1 MREIFPTPP
10 PLVQNQFESIR
21 ELFTKNVVP
30 SYGRFDL
37 ALDHGAGSYVFD
49 VAGKR
54 YLDLGGGIAVNC
66 LGHAHP
72 AITDALVE
80 QSKKLIHVSNLY
92 FTEPQGKLA
101 AELVKRIGAGKVFFS
116 NSGAEANEGLFKLAR
131 KFGHDEGRF
140 EILTA
145 TNSFHG
151 RTLAGIAATGQ
162 EKVKKG
168 FEPMMPGF
176 RHIPFNDLDAARNSI
191 SPATVAIMIE
201 GVQGE
206 GGVTP
211 ATPEFLLGLRALCDE
226 KKLLLLM
233 DAVQDGHFRTGKFQS
248 FQRILEGINV
258 AQAFQPAGS
267 GSFPTPGNTE
277 LESSVN
283 RQTGM
288 SASQFLPDGLS
299 MAKSLGGG
307 FPIGAFWVRAPFA
320 DLLGAGTHGTTF
332 GGTPLACAVALKI
345 LSVIEQEKLDEQ
357 ARKLGDW
364 TLNELQ
370 RLAKNYP
377 GVVKNARGLGF
388 MLGLELAEK
397 IPAFASSD
405 KSAAIQFTNRLHA
418 AGVMVIPAGTQ
429 VIRLLPPLNLKPQEA
444 GEGISKIEEV
454 IKSLA

>member
-1 MREIFPTPP
+1 MKEVVPAI
-10 PLVQNQFESIR
+10 VQNQFESVR

-116 NSGAEANEGLFKLAR
+116 NSGAEANEGLFKVAR

-176 RHIPFNDLDAARNSI
+176 RHIPFNDLAAARNSI
-191 SPATVAIMIE
+191 SPATVAILIE

-211 ATPEFLLGLRALCDE
+211 ATPEYLLGLRALCDE

-233 DAVQDGHFRTGKFQS
+233 DGVQCGHFRTGKFQS
-248 FQRILEGINV
+248 FQKILEGV
-258 AQAFQPAGS
+258 LG
-267 GSFPTPGNTE
+267 GE
-277 LESSVN
+277 K
-283 RQTGM
+283 
-288 SASQFLPDGLS
+288 FLPDGLS

-307 FPIGAFWVRAPFA
+307 FPIGAFWVRAPFQ
-320 DLLGAGTHGTTF
+320 DLLGPGTHATTF

-345 LSVIEQEKLDEQ
+345 LEVIEAEKLDQ
-357 ARKLGDW
+357 NARKLGDW
-364 TLNELQ
+364 MKNELN

-377 GVVKNARGLGF
+377 TVVKNARGLGF

-397 IPAFASSD
+397 IPTFAASE

-418 AGVMVIPAGTQ
+418 AGVLVIPAGTQ
-429 VIRLLPPLNLKPQEA
+429 VIRLLPSLNLKPQEA

-454 IKSLA
+454 LKSLA

>member
-1 MREIFPTPP
+1 MR
-10 PLVQNQFESIR
+10 NDYESIR
-21 ELFTKNVVP
+21 ELFAKNVVP

-37 ALDHGAGSYVFD
+37 ALSHGAGSHVFD

-54 YLDLGGGIAVNC
+54 YLDLGSGIAVCC

-72 AITDALVE
+72 AITEALVE

-92 FTEPQGKLA
+92 FTEPQGRLA
-101 AELVKRIGAGKVFFS
+101 AEIVKRIGAGKCFFA
-116 NSGAEANEGLFKLAR
+116 NSGAEANEGLYKLAR

-168 FEPMMPGF
+168 FEPATPGF
-176 RHIPFNDLDAARNSI
+176 RHIPFNDLEAARNAI
-191 SPATVAIMIE
+191 SPATVAILIE

-211 ATPEFLLGLRALCDE
+211 ATPEYLLGLRQLCDE

-233 DAVQDGHFRTGKFQS
+233 DEVQCGYFRTGKFQS
-248 FQRILEGINV
+248 FQRILENV
-258 AQAFQPAGS
+258 
-267 GSFPTPGNTE
+267 PGGE
-277 LESSVN
+277 K
-283 RQTGM
+283 
-288 SASQFLPDGLS
+288 FLPDALS

-320 DLLGAGTHGTTF
+320 DLLGPGTHATTF

-345 LSVIEQEKLDEQ
+345 FEVIERERLDEN

-364 TLNELQ
+364 LKKELE
-370 RLAKNYP
+370 RLVKNYP

-397 IPAFASSD
+397 IPAFAASD
-405 KSAAIQFTNRLHA
+405 KSAAIQMTNRLQH
-418 AGVMVIPAGTQ
+418 AGVLVIPAGTQ

-444 GEGISKIEEV
+444 GEGISRIEEV
-454 IKSLA
+454 IKSIA

>member
-1 MREIFPTPP
+1 VKEIVPTPP
-10 PLVQNQFESIR
+10 AIVRNDYESVR
-21 ELFTKNVVP
+21 ELFAKNVVP
-30 SYGRFDL
+30 SYGRFEIVL
-37 ALDHGAGSYVFD
+37 SHGAGSYVFD

-54 YLDLGGGIAVNC
+54 YLDLGSGIAVCC

-72 AITDALVE
+72 AITEALVE

-101 AELVKRIGAGKVFFS
+101 AELVKRIGAGKVFFA

-162 EKVKKG
+162 DKVKKG
-168 FEPMMPGF
+168 FEPMTPGF
-176 RHIPFNDLDAARNSI
+176 RHIPFNDLEAARNAI
-191 SPATVAIMIE
+191 SPATIAIMIE

-211 ATPEFLLGLRALCDE
+211 ATPEYLLGLRALCDE

-233 DAVQDGHFRTGKFQS
+233 DGVQCGHYRTGKFQS
-248 FQRILEGINV
+248 FQKILEGV
-258 AQAFQPAGS
+258 PGS
-267 GSFPTPGNTE
+267 E
-277 LESSVN
+277 K
-283 RQTGM
+283 
-288 SASQFLPDGLS
+288 FLPDGLS

-320 DLLGAGTHGTTF
+320 DLLGAGTHGTTY
-332 GGTPLACAVALKI
+332 GGTPLGCAVALKI
-345 LSVIEQEKLDEQ
+345 LEVIESEKLPEQ

-364 TLNELQ
+364 LKFEIE

-377 GVVKNARGLGF
+377 TVIKSARGMGF
-388 MLGLELAEK
+388 MLGMELAEK
-397 IPAFASSD
+397 IPAFAASD
-405 KSAAIQFTNRLHA
+405 KSAALQFTNRLHA
-418 AGVMVIPAGTQ
+418 AGVLTIPAGTQ
-429 VIRLLPPLNLKPQEA
+429 IVRLLPPLNLKLQEA
-444 GEGISKIEEV
+444 GEGISIIEEV
-454 IKSLA
+454 VKSLV